1 MGEKY
6 MVERRWVKSLWV
18 KSILVESLWVKNL
31 WGNIGVEG
39 MLAFVPPF
47 SGFVI
52 FLGWPISTNVAEV
65 KPRPA
70 FLFLKFSDAVQTVT
84 KLVLFACHSA

>member
-6 MVERRWVKSLWV
+6 IGGKSVGEKSLG
-18 KSILVESLWVKNL
+18 EYR
-31 WGNIGVEG
+31 GRGD
-39 MLAFVPPF
+39 A
-47 SGFVI
+47 GFRSPLLRFCD